1 MMEKKEE
8 EVSLYNEFILILIV
22 YIENVRAIVG
32 GTIGSIIGVVIIVLL
47 ITPVA
52 VYVIYQKEL
61 SKESSS

>member
-32 GTIGSIIGVVIIVLL
+32 GTIGSFIGVIIIVL
-47 ITPVA
+47 ITLVA
-52 VYVIYQKEL
+52 VYVIYRKEL
-61 SKESSS
+61 SKESS